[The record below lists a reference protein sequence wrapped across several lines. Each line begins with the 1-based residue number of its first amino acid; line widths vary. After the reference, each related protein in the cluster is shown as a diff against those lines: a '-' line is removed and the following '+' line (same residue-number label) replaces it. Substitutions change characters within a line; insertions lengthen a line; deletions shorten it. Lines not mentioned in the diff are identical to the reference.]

1 MENRRWCS
9 LPLLWKAMLSPE
21 LREVHGTANDRIG
34 VFMKQ
39 AGETLGGSTIVGE
52 GDNVP
57 FITKQGNGNFLSDG
71 KLIEYPSDESAVDF
85 IAYYPFQPI
94 LDNLYYIR

>member
-1 MENRRWCS
+1 
-9 LPLLWKAMLSPE
+9 MLYQNY
-21 LREVHGTANDRIG
+21 GKFMDANDRIG

-57 FITKQGNGNFLSDG
+57 FINQTGIMDNFLSDG
-71 KLIEYPSDESAVDF
+71 KVIEYPSDESAVVF

-94 LDNLYYIR
+94 LDN

>member
-1 MENRRWCS
+1 MKKKK
-9 LPLLWKAMLSPE
+9 LLWSALLLLVLGACDTAVQQVADNGKQTVVQFTSVVEGDAVTRTTGSSW
-21 LREVHGTANDRIG
+21 TANDRIG

-57 FITKQGNGNFLSDG
+57 FIPNRAMVIFCQTG
-71 KLIEYPSDESAVDF
+71 K
-85 IAYYPFQPI
+85 
-94 LDNLYYIR
+94 